1 MSLVIL
7 VALFLLQRFGT
18 SKVAFIFSPIMVL
31 WFLTTP
37 TIGVYNIVKYHPTVL
52 KAVSPHYIV
61 IFFKRNKVN
70 GWKMLEG
77 AVLAITGT

>member
-1 MSLVIL
+1 M
-7 VALFLLQRFGT
+7 LQRFGT
-18 SKVAFIFSPIMVL
+18 SKVAFIFSPIMVA